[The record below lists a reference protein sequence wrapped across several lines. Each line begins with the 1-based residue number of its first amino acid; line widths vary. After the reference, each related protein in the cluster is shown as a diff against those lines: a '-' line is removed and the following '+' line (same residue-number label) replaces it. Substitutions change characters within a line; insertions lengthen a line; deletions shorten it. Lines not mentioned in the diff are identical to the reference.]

1 MARRTFV
8 SKNISGYLFVSVFA
22 LFVVVIFDKSPVLIT
37 LLTLAGVIMGAL
49 FFKKPEYSVL
59 FLAAI
64 LPFRDIHLFSV
75 IYVKRIVIWGLFSYI
90 LLRQFTLPH
99 PPSSKNM
106 RGFTQAT
113 IFFIMMICVSLLKTV
128 SQLYTGFYMTI
139 DTLKTTIIDHALTVV
154 EQILIVYIVYYFI
167 RSLQFV
173 QWLLDVIITA
183 SAIVAVLGLWQ
194 YMIGGTPDPVSFL
207 FNPTLQ
213 FYGRATSVF
222 LTPNSFGHFLATVIG
237 IAFPLFL
244 FGRISQKKRF
254 FFLLP
259 ILLLDSTAL
268 FVSFSRGGML
278 SLFWGIIIAM
288 FLYYIKICQRKL
300 TWRMFTLIFMMVIV
314 VSLFISQY
322 EVFLRYRF
330 ASYSKG
336 FDAAVV
342 WLNTKSDAD
351 RKYAAIKAIET
362 FLHNP
367 LLGIGYDVYTNK
379 NIAAGLGPDNQ
390 YLEILVNAG
399 LLGFIPYMMML
410 ALVVKSGLH
419 LWNKTYRDHIPF
431 NVQIMMLCLLA
442 GFNII
447 CFSHLFAVTLYYRT
461 ISGNLWLFTG
471 AIFVLE
477 RCYLSQGSLPER
489 QALFSYT
496 EDTPMTRPL

>member
-1 MARRTFV
+1 MTLKIFA
-8 SKNISGYLFVSVFA
+8 SKTISDYLFVSVLA
-22 LFVVVIFDKSPVLIT
+22 LVAVVIFNRSPVLIT
-37 LLTLAGVIMGAL
+37 LLTVGGVIIVFL

-64 LPFRDIHLFSV
+64 LPFRDVHLFSV

-90 LLRQFTLPH
+90 LLRQFTLPQHH
-99 PPSSKNM
+99 PSKNM
-106 RGFTQAT
+106 RFFTQAT
-113 IFFIMMICVSLLKTV
+113 IFFIMMICVSLLKTA
-128 SQLYTGFYMTI
+128 SQLHTGFYMTI
-139 DTLKTTIIDHALTVV
+139 GTLKTTIIDHALTVV
-154 EQILIVYIVYYFI
+154 EQILIVYIVYDLI

-173 QWLLDVIITA
+173 QWLFDVIITT

-194 YMIGGTPDPVSFL
+194 YVIGGTPDPVSFL
-207 FNPTLQ
+207 FSPTLQ

-259 ILLLDSTAL
+259 ILLLDSIAL

-278 SLFWGIIIAM
+278 SLFWGIIIATL
-288 FLYYIKICQRKL
+288 LYHVKICQRKL
-300 TWRMFTLIFMMVIV
+300 TWRMFTFILMLVIL

-322 EVFLRYRF
+322 ELFLRYRF

-410 ALVVKSGLH
+410 AFVIKSGLR
-419 LWNKTYRDHIPF
+419 LWNKAYRDQIPF
-431 NVQIMMLCLLA
+431 DIQIIMLCLLV

-477 RCYLSQGSLPER
+477 RHYLSQGSFPER

-496 EDTPMTRPL
+496 EDTPMT